1 MSVPRVAQGPVSVDG
16 HEHFGMPIFAR
27 GACLLSP
34 LYSCALVMAVKN
46 EIAVKY

>member
-1 MSVPRVAQGPVSVDG
+1 MSVPRVAQGPVLIG
-16 HEHFGMPIFAR
+16 REHFGMSIF
-27 GACLLSP
+27 ACLLFP

>member
-16 HEHFGMPIFAR
+16 REHFGMPNSR

-34 LYSCALVMAVKN
+34 LYSCALVTAVKN